1 MAPLE
6 QYVLDNAQ
14 VSDRAVFF
22 FTENIFQR
30 VVSRYKG
37 KNTSYKIFN
46 EATHGNTYRRAY
58 SDIWNKVINIVQSLA
73 HNSPKK
79 L

>member
-6 QYVLDNAQ
+6 QFVLENAQ
-14 VSDRAVFF
+14 VSDQAVV
-22 FTENIFQR
+22 FTEIIFQR

-58 SDIWNKVINIVQSLA
+58 SDIWNKVINIVQS
-73 HNSPKK
+73 
-79 L
+79 

>member
-1 MAPLE
+1 MWFF
-6 QYVLDNAQ
+6 
-14 VSDRAVFF
+14 VFI
-22 FTENIFQR
+22 EKIFQR

-58 SDIWNKVINIVQSLA
+58 TDIWNKVINIVQSLA